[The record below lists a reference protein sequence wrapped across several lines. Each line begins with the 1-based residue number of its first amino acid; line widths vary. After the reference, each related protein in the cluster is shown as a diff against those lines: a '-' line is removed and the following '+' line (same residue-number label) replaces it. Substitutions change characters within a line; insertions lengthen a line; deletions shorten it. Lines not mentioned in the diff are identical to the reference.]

1 MLLIAALGC
10 CACSRESQ
18 RPPTQVQNGTIA
30 FNLSEDPHSL
40 DPILAQNDDE
50 HQVARLMFDVLLD
63 VDDRGALV
71 PSLAVAVPTNANGG
85 VSSDGRTIT
94 YRLRRDVRWQ
104 DGAPFTS
111 RDVRFTW
118 QAIVDPRND
127 VPSTHGYD
135 LITAIDTPDPLTAV
149 VHLRHAWA
157 PAVATFFTYGT
168 TPMEILPAHLLQGT
182 GSLRASDF
190 NTHPVGTGPFK
201 LTSWTRGEGLTFA
214 PNPSYFRGAPAAQGI
229 WAREVPDTNTDLVML
244 RGGQLDWSL
253 LSPAQRLA
261 LGTSSDLRIVYASF
275 AGFGAIAF
283 NCRKPPF
290 DDVRMRRAV
299 AMSIDRPRMSVGITG
314 GQYPVT
320 DSDQPQ
326 FSWAYDASAKLPRFD
341 PQAADRM
348 LDTLGWPR
356 GADGIRR
363 NSSGAPLALVFVTF
377 PEGDTAVR
385 TAEYAQAMLHERGIV
400 VEVKKISLAQF
411 YLPRSEG
418 GLLLT
423 GTYDMAYIA
432 WRTGADP
439 DDSGII
445 TCHGVANYAGY
456 CNAHVDALEDRALV
470 GFTQRERKA
479 LYAQIQHVLARD
491 VPYDFLYAPR
501 YGYAAQPSL
510 RGLRPSPFSA
520 TWNAWQWVK
529 R

>member
-1 MLLIAALGC
+1 
-10 CACSRESQ
+10 
-18 RPPTQVQNGTIA
+18 
-30 FNLSEDPHSL
+30 
-40 DPILAQNDDE
+40 
-50 HQVARLMFDVLLD
+50 
-63 VDDRGALV
+63 
-71 PSLAVAVPTNANGG
+71 
-85 VSSDGRTIT
+85 
-94 YRLRRDVRWQ
+94 
-104 DGAPFTS
+104 
-111 RDVRFTW
+111 
-118 QAIVDPRND
+118 
-127 VPSTHGYD
+127 
-135 LITAIDTPDPLTAV
+135 
-149 VHLRHAWA
+149 
-157 PAVATFFTYGT
+157 
-168 TPMEILPAHLLQGT
+168 
-182 GSLRASDF
+182 
-190 NTHPVGTGPFK
+190 
-201 LTSWTRGEGLTFA
+201 
-214 PNPSYFRGAPAAQGI
+214 
-229 WAREVPDTNTDLVML
+229 
-244 RGGQLDWSL
+244 
-253 LSPAQRLA
+253 
-261 LGTSSDLRIVYASF
+261 
-275 AGFGAIAF
+275 
-283 NCRKPPF
+283 
-290 DDVRMRRAV
+290 
-299 AMSIDRPRMSVGITG
+299 
-314 GQYPVT
+314 
-320 DSDQPQ
+320 
-326 FSWAYDASAKLPRFD
+326 
-341 PQAADRM
+341 M

>member
-1 MLLIAALGC
+1 MLLFAALGC
-10 CACSRESQ
+10 YACSRQAQHQSAAES
-18 RPPTQVQNGTIA
+18 NGTIA

-63 VDDRGALV
+63 VNDRGALV
-71 PSLAVAVPTNANGG
+71 PSLAAVVPTTANGG
-85 VSSDGRTIT
+85 VSADGRTIT
-94 YRLRRDVRWQ
+94 YRLRRGVRWQ

-111 RDVRFTW
+111 RDLRFTW
-118 QAIVDPRND
+118 QAIDDPRND

-135 LITAIDTPDPLTAV
+135 LITAIDTPDPLTAIF
-149 VHLRHAWA
+149 HLRHAWA

-168 TPMEILPAHLLQGT
+168 TPMEILPAHVLEGA

-190 NTHPVGTGPFK
+190 NTHPIGTGPFK
-201 LTSWTRGEGLTFA
+201 LTSWIRGEGLTFA
-214 PNPSYFRGAPAAQGI
+214 PNRDYFRGAPAAQGI

-261 LGTSSDLRIVYASF
+261 LGTSPALRIVYAPF

-299 AMSIDRPRMSVGITG
+299 AMSIERSRMSIGITR

-326 FSWAYDASAKLPRFD
+326 FSWAYDPSARLPQFD

-348 LDTLGWPR
+348 LDALGWPR
-356 GADGIRR
+356 GPDGMRHNR
-363 NSSGAPLALVFVTF
+363 SGSPLALVFVTF

-385 TAEYAQAMLHERGIV
+385 TAEYAQAMLRNRGIA

-411 YLPRSEG
+411 YLPKSEG

-439 DDSGII
+439 DDSGIV
-445 TCHGVANYAGY
+445 TCRGVANYAGY
-456 CNAHVDALEDRALV
+456 CSAVVDALEERALV
-470 GFTQRERKA
+470 GTSQRDRKA
-479 LYAQIQHVLARD
+479 LYSQIQHIVARD
-491 VPYDFLYAPR
+491 VPYDYLYAPR
-501 YGYAAQPSL
+501 YGYATQPSL
-510 RGLRPSPFSA
+510 SGLRPSPFSA

-529 R
+529 N